1 MNTWHVDNKHKY
13 THCQQRGGYRPL
25 SIQLQNDA
33 VVTEALCSGSLCFDF
48 GFFVALLFCCFV
60 VVVIDCCVQLFT
72 HDLMTY
78 VLD

>member
-1 MNTWHVDNKHKY
+1 MLITSISILIANSEEDIVLYLFSCKMMLLLLRLYVVD
-13 THCQQRGGYRPL
+13 L
-25 SIQLQNDA
+25 SVLTL
-33 VVTEALCSGSLCFDF
+33 VF
-48 GFFVALLFCCFV
+48 LLFCCFV

>member
-48 GFFVALLFCCFV
+48 GFFVVLLLLLT
-60 VVVIDCCVQLFT
+60 CVQLFT